1 VVITRAFIK
10 AAEVRAKS
18 LGIPQFPRV
27 VVDHPLASKNA
38 EQVRQMARV
47 SIPRVVDA
55 LTGQAEG
62 MIMADA
68 GGS

>member
-18 LGIPQFPRV
+18 LGLPQFPRV
-27 VVDHPLASKNA
+27 VVDHPLASRPA
-38 EQVRQMARV
+38 DQVREMARV

-55 LTGQAEG
+55 LLGKAEG
-62 MIMADA
+62 TIMAD
-68 GGS
+68 GGR